1 MNSND
6 NNLLSREEAWWFI
19 PEEYCPIFL
28 ELEKEFNKQ
37 IDIRRQISELE
48 SKINDTPTFKYMTKI

>member
-6 NNLLSREEAWWFI
+6 NSLLSREEAWWFI

-48 SKINDTPTFKYMTKI
+48 SKIKYSYL